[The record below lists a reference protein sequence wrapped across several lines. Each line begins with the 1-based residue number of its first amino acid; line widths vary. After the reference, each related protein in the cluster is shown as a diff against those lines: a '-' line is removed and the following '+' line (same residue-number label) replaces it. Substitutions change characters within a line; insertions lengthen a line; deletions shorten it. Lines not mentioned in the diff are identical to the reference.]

1 MNSFTIYNPNYQN
14 NLKDYTRHLRRL
26 GYSHEMQR
34 AMTRGVKEFL
44 CWLENKNLLWLQKVK
59 PTDLVDYYDYLS
71 DRPNQHTFGA
81 LSTKMINTYMHAINS
96 FFIYL
101 QQSGFLDEN
110 PFGSFYFPRPEAGQ
124 REILTRAEIEK
135 LYNASETLRDKAML
149 GLYYGCGLR
158 ASEGEKLDTSDMNF
172 RTGILYVREGKGKK
186 RREVPLSAPVAEGL
200 KNYLYRERPQYIQ
213 KHAEEAFLLNSLGER
228 MLADRCRRRLKV
240 LLAKAGIKKAIS
252 LHSLRHSIA
261 THLLEN
267 GMSVEYI
274 RDFLGHKYL
283 ETTQIYTRNDKL

>member
-1 MNSFTIYNPNYQN
+1 MNSLTLYNPTYQN
-14 NLKDYTRHLRRL
+14 HLKDFMRHLRRL
-26 GYSHEMQR
+26 GYNPQTQR
-34 AMTRGVKEFL
+34 AMTRGAKEFL
-44 CWLENKNLLWLQKVK
+44 CWLENKNLLQLQSVK
-59 PTDLVDYYDYLS
+59 PQDLVDYYDYLS

-81 LSTKMINTYMHAINS
+81 LSTKMINTYMHAING

-101 QQSGFLDEN
+101 QQSGFLGEN
-110 PFGSFYFPRPEAGQ
+110 PFGSLYFPRPEAHP

-135 LYNASETLRDKAML
+135 LYNAAETLRDRAML

-158 ASEGEKLDTSDMNF
+158 ASEGEKLDTPDMNF
-172 RTGILYVREGKGKK
+172 RAGILYVREGKGKK
-186 RREVPLSAPVAEGL
+186 RREVPLGASVAEDL
-200 KNYLYRERPQYIQ
+200 KNYLYQERPEYVQ

-228 MLADRCRRRLKV
+228 MRTDRCRRRLKV
-240 LLAKAGIKKAIS
+240 LLAKADIKKEIS